1 MLLTLLCWFSII
13 FFFAATVR
21 KFMDYAKKPMHG
33 RQDLYPIP
41 GEDPERAE
49 YGGSYYEDQKWFEKP
64 RKKNVVGELVDMFS
78 EMLFIKKLFQK
89 QRKFW
94 WISYSLHLGIYV
106 CIAMLVVAT
115 AGVLLPFTGILAGLV
130 SLAVTLLGLASGL
143 LICIGTAGLFV
154 KRLTDREFR
163 VYTTPQEFFNLG
175 FLFAGAFSG
184 LVAFASNKF
193 SFGYVSKVIS
203 SMLHAKSLK
212 DLNKPTK
219 INLLLFCGLLI
230 YIPVCKMSHYVGTYY
245 TFHKVIWDNA
255 PNVPGSKVE
264 ETIIAEADIKP
275 SDDMK
280 WSAPLMEK

>member
-41 GEDPERAE
+41 GEEKERAE

-64 RKKNVVGELVDMFS
+64 RKKNVVGELVDMFA

-115 AGVLLPFTGILAGLV
+115 AGVLLPFSGILAGLV
-130 SLAVTLLGLASGL
+130 SLAVTVLGLASGL

-212 DLNKPTK
+212 GLNKATK

-230 YIPVCKMSHYVGTYY
+230 YIPICKMSHYVGKYY

-264 ETIIAEADIKP
+264 ETVIAEADIKP

>member
-41 GEDPERAE
+41 GEEKERAE
-49 YGGSYYEDQKWFEKP
+49 YGGSYYEDQKWFEKS
-64 RKKNVVGELVDMFS
+64 RKKNVVGELVDMFA

-115 AGVLLPFTGILAGLV
+115 GGVLLPFSGILAGLV
-130 SLAVTLLGLASGL
+130 SLAVTVLGLASGL

-212 DLNKPTK
+212 GLNKATK

-230 YIPVCKMSHYVGTYY
+230 YIPICKMSHYVGKYY

-264 ETIIAEADIKP
+264 ETVIAEADIKP